1 MFSDAFTDI
10 LYDTTYVFVDAVTD
24 ILYDTTFVSGDAVI
38 YILYDTTYVFGDAV
52 TDIADED
59 YDGGDLEDVHDEEK
73 EPETERHLLPPPTTQ
88 TVYL

>member
-1 MFSDAFTDI
+1 MFVDAVIYI
-10 LYDTTYVFVDAVTD
+10 LYDTTYVFG
-24 ILYDTTFVSGDAVI
+24 DTLI

-52 TDIADED
+52 TDVADED

-73 EPETERHLLPPPTTQ
+73 EPETERHLLPPPTTK

>member
-1 MFSDAFTDI
+1 MF
-10 LYDTTYVFVDAVTD
+10 V
-24 ILYDTTFVSGDAVI
+24 DAVI
-38 YILYDTTYVFGDAV
+38 YILYDTTYVFGDTLIDILYDTTYVFGDAV
-52 TDIADED
+52 TDVADED

>member
-1 MFSDAFTDI
+1 MF
-10 LYDTTYVFVDAVTD
+10 V
-24 ILYDTTFVSGDAVI
+24 DAVI
-38 YILYDTTYVFGDAV
+38 YILYDTTYVFGDTITDILYNTTYVFRDAV
-52 TDIADED
+52 TDVADED

>member
-1 MFSDAFTDI
+1 MF
-10 LYDTTYVFVDAVTD
+10 V
-24 ILYDTTFVSGDAVI
+24 DAVI
-38 YILYDTTYVFGDAV
+38 YILYDTTYVFGDTLTDILYDTTYVFGDAV
-52 TDIADED
+52 TDVADED

>member
-1 MFSDAFTDI
+1 MF
-10 LYDTTYVFVDAVTD
+10 V
-24 ILYDTTFVSGDAVI
+24 DAVI
-38 YILYDTTYVFGDAV
+38 YILYDTTYVFGDTITDILYNTTYVFGDAV
-52 TDIADED
+52 TDVADED

>member
-1 MFSDAFTDI
+1 MFVDAVI
-10 LYDTTYVFVDAVTD
+10 YIIYDTTYVFGDTITD
-24 ILYDTTFVSGDAVI
+24 
-38 YILYDTTYVFGDAV
+38 ILYDTTYVFGDAV
-52 TDIADED
+52 TDVADED

>member
-1 MFSDAFTDI
+1 MFVDAVIYI
-10 LYDTTYVFVDAVTD
+10 LYDKTYVFDDAVTD
-24 ILYDTTFVSGDAVI
+24 IWYDTTFVSGDAVTD
-38 YILYDTTYVFGDAV
+38 ILYDTTYVFGDAV

-73 EPETERHLLPPPTTQ
+73 EPETERHLLPPPTKQ